1 VNKKKIAIIAHG
13 CRTGGTLVSTP
24 NLLRAIKN
32 VAEHEEILLVCS
44 EGCGYEQIELPSG
57 SRRYIYKWGHSPVVR
72 QWFERV
78 TLPKIIDAYNP
89 DVIFGPG
96 NIGLTKPKAPQAIL
110 IRIAYLFYDR
120 KKYYPNATIKERMRL
135 AALRNQVKTSLV
147 NGTNL
152 VFVQTPVV
160 RERVAAA
167 FDYPI
172 TQIKVLRL
180 PPPAD
185 IRFPSDD
192 AVPSVFRS
200 GENDFNILIM
210 TPYMTHRNPDVLIPL
225 CRNYCRQ
232 LREQHIRFITTITSG
247 EHRYAERFLKNISR
261 YGFEDII
268 LNVGELSRSEVTKY
282 LTNSQ
287 LLWLPTM
294 IETLCFPFLEAM
306 ALGTSVM
313 APDLDFARY
322 VCGNAAIFYDPWDID
337 SIFRDIMLVREN
349 AALRKELV
357 EKGKAQL
364 GDRKIFAGSWEETA
378 TDLIHEL
385 RTLAEQV

>member
-1 VNKKKIAIIAHG
+1 MKKTKIAIIAHG
-13 CRTGGTLVSTP
+13 CRSGGGLVGTL
-24 NLLRAIKN
+24 NLLRAFKD
-32 VAEHEEILLVCS
+32 VAENEEILLVCS
-44 EGCGYEQIELPSG
+44 AGYGYEQIKLPLG
-57 SRRYIYKWGHSPVVR
+57 SDIYVYQGIHFPVAR
-72 QWFERV
+72 QWFERI
-78 TLPKIIDAYNP
+78 TLPLIIDRYNP

-96 NIGLTKPKAPQAIL
+96 NIGLTKPKVSQAIF
-110 IRIAYLFYDR
+110 IRTAYLFYNR
-120 KKYYPNATIKERMRL
+120 EKYYPNATIKERIRL
-135 AALRNQVKTSLV
+135 AALRDQVKTSLI

-160 RERVAAA
+160 RERVAVA

-172 TQIKVLRL
+172 TQINVLRL

-185 IRFPSDD
+185 VQFPSDD
-192 AVPSVFRS
+192 TVPPVFRS

-232 LREQHIRFITTITSG
+232 FREQHIRFITTITAG

-268 LNVGELSRSEVTKY
+268 LNVGELSRSEVAKY
-282 LTNSQ
+282 FINSQ
-287 LLWLPTM
+287 FLWLPTM

-306 ALGTSVM
+306 TLGTPIM

-322 VCGNAAIFYDPWDID
+322 VCGDAAVFYDPWNVD
-337 SIFRDIMLVREN
+337 SIFRSIMLMREN
-349 AALRKELV
+349 ASLRRELA
-357 EKGKAQL
+357 EKGKIEL
-364 GDRKIFAGSWEETA
+364 GDRKKFAANWEEA
-378 TDLIHEL
+378 AVDVIRNL
-385 RTLAEQV
+385 RLLVK